1 MPELVRLYIR
11 HVFIGLLLG
20 AAFTALLL
28 WLNVANL
35 WHLVTATREGPLA
48 VVMLVVFN
56 TIVFSGVQFAYAVM
70 QMAEKPGRGGG
81 TRAPAVAPEPAP
93 VTVRQTSGGNRSD
106 RAGVNFPRA

>member
-11 HVFIGLLLG
+11 HVIIGFLLG

-48 VVMLVVFN
+48 VLMLVVFN

-70 QMAEKPGRGGG
+70 QMAERPGGAGG
-81 TRAPAVAPEPAP
+81 TKAPVALTEPAP
-93 VTVRQTSGGNRSD
+93 VAAQKTSGGNRSD